1 MSVGAYHHPDRKE
14 YPEWVIYMKNF
25 LFHKVV
31 TIVQRMLAHPE
42 NLAYIRGFID
52 ALEWEYLIKRRALDI
67 EEKIGVESGA
77 VEKAIKE
84 AEAIAKETITCESC
98 GQLAD

>member
-31 TIVQRMLAHPE
+31 TIVQRMLPNEE
-42 NLAYIRGFID
+42 NLMFIRGFLD
-52 ALEWEYLIKRRALDI
+52 ALEWEYLCKRRALDI
-67 EEKIGVESGA
+67 EQKIGVDSGA
-77 VEKAIKE
+77 VQKAIKE
-84 AEAIAKETITCESC
+84 AEAANLE
-98 GQLAD
+98 AR